1 MPIKM
6 APDGAEV
13 PATLSAVGGGRP
25 FQRRE
30 RQIGG
35 AGALDE
41 VSIRLAPGGA
51 ARQGR
56 GRGAGGKQVG
66 RGVAKAARE
75 LRTT

>member
-1 MPIKM
+1 VPIKM

-25 FQRRE
+25 FQRWE
-30 RQIGG
+30 RQIRGG

-41 VSIRLAPGGA
+41 VSIRHAPGGAAGA

-56 GRGAGGKQVG
+56 
-66 RGVAKAARE
+66 
-75 LRTT
+75 